1 MHWDIINTDPVVP
14 KCKFCDNSTSQMA
27 RFVDCINQYVYICS
41 SCARFVKDAMNKWTE
56 LKSTDWLPDTTY
68 IQDCMDKL
76 IEENKDKAAL
86 FPEVDPDDEMKSLD
100 DIDDKYKGESAVKTK
115 PGTRLL

>member
-1 MHWDIINTDPVVP
+1 MEWDIINIQDQP
-14 KCKFCDNSTSQMA
+14 KCDFCGYTTRMMA
-27 RFVDCINQYVYICS
+27 RFNVLIRPNYPIYICS
-41 SCARFVKDAMNKWTE
+41 ICARHIKEAMNKWTE
-56 LKSTDWLPDTTY
+56 LKSTNWLPDTTH

-100 DIDDKYKGESAVKTK
+100 PSETGNNSSYYRPNK
-115 PGTRLL
+115 RLL